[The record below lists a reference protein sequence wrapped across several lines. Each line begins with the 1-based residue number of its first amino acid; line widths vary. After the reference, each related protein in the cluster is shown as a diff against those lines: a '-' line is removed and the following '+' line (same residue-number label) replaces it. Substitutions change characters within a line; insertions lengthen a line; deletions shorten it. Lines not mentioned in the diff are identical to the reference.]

1 MVRLGD
7 DGCCPMLNLMRLLWC
22 PTSECSGGPVVLR
35 EYNQSTCDTKE
46 FVPRPSGYF
55 PHDMTKRSLFVVW
68 SDPVTTQ
75 PPRNSPTHQPSL
87 CAGVALLP
95 ACNKWGGKP
104 HEPSQDVKQVNP
116 HNCCCIASCM

>member
-7 DGCCPMLNLMRLLWC
+7 DGCCPMLHLMRLLWC
-22 PTSECSGGPVVLR
+22 PTSDGSGGPVVLR

-68 SDPVTTQ
+68 SDPVTTHTPSNQ
-75 PPRNSPTHQPSL
+75 PTHPPRPETIRSL
-87 CAGVALLP
+87 YTELQA
-95 ACNKWGGKP
+95 
-104 HEPSQDVKQVNP
+104 
-116 HNCCCIASCM
+116 